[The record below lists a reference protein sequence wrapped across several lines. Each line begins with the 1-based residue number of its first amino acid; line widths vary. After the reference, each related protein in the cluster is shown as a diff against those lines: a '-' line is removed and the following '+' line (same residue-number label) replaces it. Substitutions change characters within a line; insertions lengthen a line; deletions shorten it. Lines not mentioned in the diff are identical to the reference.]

1 MSNMNKTLAKILGA
15 AVVAAALPVAASANI
30 VSSGVADVTGTWSF
44 DFDTGT
50 QGTFNTDPGMDIF
63 WEQFTPTTRAVVPEN
78 GAQIV
83 NLGAVNFASL
93 SLANLQSLS
102 YGLGQ
107 VNGSNVGNQ
116 LTFGDVF
123 AVKTNA
129 GNYAKVLVSA
139 PFFDANNNNGL
150 IFYYETM
157 GAVPEPGAGV
167 LALAGLGAL
176 GFVARKRRAQA

>member
-1 MSNMNKTLAKILGA
+1 MTKRVSKFLS
-15 AVVAAALPVAASANI
+15 AALLVSASSMASAAL

-44 DFDTGT
+44 DFDTGV
-50 QGTFNTDPGMDIF
+50 QGDFTIDPGQDIF
-63 WEQFTPTTRAVVPEN
+63 WEQFTSTTRAIVPES

-83 NLGAVNFASL
+83 NLGNVNFATL
-93 SLANLQSLS
+93 TLTNLQSLS

-107 VNGSNVGNQ
+107 INGSNVGNQ

-139 PFFDANNNNGL
+139 PFFDTNNNNGL

-157 GAVPEPGAGV
+157 GAVPEPGAGA